1 MLISSSG
8 IFIVMPLMAYLRDSI
23 LPKKYPNITDP
34 EGIIMLKELLEM
46 KEVKDYTRY
55 LHYAKHKNVLK
66 IAHRIEKKFN
76 IKLHYK
82 WGRLA
87 GEIKNGIDDKISEIL
102 GYKNYKDYWENH
114 GILKSFCPVE
124 VEYDFSKNSSLPI
137 KKVYPYRKKRY
148 KPEALEDPRL
158 FKKEMELIKIDK
170 IASKYYK
177 KGKYK
182 EALKWYELKLNVLL
196 EIRELEHPDVLK
208 LKEKIENLKM
218 HEDL

>member
-1 MLISSSG
+1 MLISSG
-8 IFIVMPLMAYLRDSI
+8 GFFIVMPLMAYLGDSI

-34 EGIIMLKELLEM
+34 EEIKMLKELLEK
-46 KEVKDYTRY
+46 KEIKDYTQY
-55 LHYAKHKNVLK
+55 LHYVKHMNVLK
-66 IAHRIEKKFN
+66 IAHKIEKKFK
-76 IKLHYK
+76 IKLHHK

-87 GEIKNGIDDKISEIL
+87 GEIKNGLDDKISEIL

-114 GILKSFCPVE
+114 GILKSFSPVE

-137 KKVYPYRKKRY
+137 KKVYPYGKKRY

-196 EIRELEHPDVLK
+196 EVREPEHHDILK

-218 HEDL
+218 YENI